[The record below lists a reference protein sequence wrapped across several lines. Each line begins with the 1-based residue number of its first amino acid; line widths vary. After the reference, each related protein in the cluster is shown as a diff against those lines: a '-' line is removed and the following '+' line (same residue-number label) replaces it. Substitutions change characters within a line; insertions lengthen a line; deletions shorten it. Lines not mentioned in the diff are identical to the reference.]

1 MDGPS
6 PPIPYPWGAGATIAS
21 MARSPSTKL
30 YVATCCIGQEIS
42 TGGGGTKNNSTF
54 PFVFAGLFIT
64 LATFQFDFGICLLAP
79 LEFGSGGGGGRGI
92 WDLGAAGLVLII
104 TPHPKMI
111 TSAHPQ
117 RQSVNTICRVASQSR
132 TEGRESSR

>member
-1 MDGPS
+1 MD
-6 PPIPYPWGAGATIAS
+6 PPPHSVPLGRRCDYSISNGAVTS
-21 MARSPSTKL
+21 WTKPI
-30 YVATCCIGQEIS
+30 VATCCIGQEIS
-42 TGGGGTKNNSTF
+42 TGGGRDQNNSTF

>member
-1 MDGPS
+1 MDGP
-6 PPIPYPWGAGATIAS
+6 PPPHSFPLGRRCDYSINGAVTFDQTL
-21 MARSPSTKL
+21 RCYLLHLTRDL
-30 YVATCCIGQEIS
+30 NWWWWDQ
-42 TGGGGTKNNSTF
+42 NNSTF

-64 LATFQFDFGICLLAP
+64 LETFQFDFGICLLAP